1 MPDPIRGPWSSCA
14 VGTFTPLSRSEALP
28 LEPPDSRGI
37 MMVVSQT
44 PPTLDYAAPSRRR
57 PGVWALLAVLAACG
71 VGFTAMWWVAE
82 SRMVVPPPL
91 VAALRPPGPLVPM
104 PTGPV
109 EMTIV
114 QRQSQAI
121 PGSGGQVLVAI
132 GDITGGHVTV
142 TIRSADDQVPL
153 PATSMAVDES
163 AAFRVGDADYHLAL
177 TALRNV
183 LIGDDQATITV
194 RPAAPATAP
203 AQFTEPEKIERL
215 IQYVAGRKDAV
226 FIRNGAEH
234 TCAEAAEHMRGK
246 LRSAGASIKTARDF
260 IEQAASRSSLSG
272 QPYRVRLADREIAAR
287 DLLLEEL
294 GRIEALAP
302 ER

>member
-177 TALRNV
+177 TA
-183 LIGDDQATITV
+183 
-194 RPAAPATAP
+194 PAP
-203 AQFTEPEKIERL
+203 FTEPEKIERL
-215 IQYVAGRKDAV
+215 IQYVAGLKDAV